1 MYELFTIPLLRQR
14 GTFLWSQRTSAKV
27 NTHEKDVRASSLSK
41 ATLFGT
47 HESESMNLRALFPNP
62 QRKHTENMK
71 AEINPSIRFF

>member
-47 HESESMNLRALFPNP
+47 HESEATFNKQQPCFDARLS
-62 QRKHTENMK
+62 E
-71 AEINPSIRFF
+71 